1 MGEMKWKCRNG
12 TLEGGASLLLVGKP
26 WNKNL
31 RQRLRGKRS
40 LSFSH
45 LNMLEKSLKNKNE
58 TRVSLLVLLCTINL
72 LVDVSKSTLIY

>member
-1 MGEMKWKCRNG
+1 M
-12 TLEGGASLLLVGKP
+12 LLVGKP

-31 RQRLRGKRS
+31 RQRFRGKRS